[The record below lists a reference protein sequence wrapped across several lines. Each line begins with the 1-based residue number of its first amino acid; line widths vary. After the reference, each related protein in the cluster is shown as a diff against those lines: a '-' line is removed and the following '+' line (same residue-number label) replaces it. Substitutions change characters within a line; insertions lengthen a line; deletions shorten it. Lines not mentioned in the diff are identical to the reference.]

1 MLTITQL
8 PNKKLSIKADYYYRD
23 RIKKIPTAMY
33 DYNTTQWIVED
44 FMLGT
49 LENNFAGEL
58 VYKTPRW
65 VILNQPM
72 PDMSAMYQ
80 ITDKSLM
87 APSLKL
93 KPYDYQDYGIR
104 FMIDK
109 ILKRGFVLN
118 ADDVGLGKCHGKGTK
133 ILMADG
139 TIKCVE
145 NIKVGER
152 LMGDD
157 GTPRNVLSL
166 AHGQE
171 QMYKIT
177 LRNGDSFT
185 CNESHILSLQVSA
198 GNRYKQ
204 YRGGDI
210 INISIKDYLQLPEWV
225 KEKVLKAYKKPVD
238 NFGWNNHGFDIEPY
252 MYGLWLGDG
261 NSRHF
266 SFTINN
272 NDSEVIQYIK
282 DYAIRHNLE
291 IREANE
297 NGDCTTYHLHKG
309 ATNSLPYKEL
319 NMVHA
324 SACNGK
330 HVFPT
335 YKYADKATR
344 LQVLAGLLDTD
355 GHLVDNVY
363 EIATKYEDLKEDIL
377 FIARSLGFSVSWNP
391 KIVNGK
397 TYYRIFISGN
407 TDIIPVLLSRKKA
420 TSRKQKKNPLLYSFT
435 VEPLGVGDYY
445 GFTLDGNHLYLLGD
459 FTVTHNTIQTIATLK
474 WFVENKN
481 VHKILIICKKSI
493 KKQWIDELQKFTDLD
508 NVFLMTKT
516 GSTAAQ
522 RKKAYNEF
530 NQASE
535 AILVTNYHSFLNDT
549 ALFQQMNIDFVVID
563 EVHSVKARTGKLNNN
578 IAKITYGKPTVF
590 LTGTP
595 IMSKPEDIFG
605 IIQMVDP
612 TYFGKWSEFCK
623 TFLTID
629 TGGRYGTRVV
639 GAKNLDTLRQLVQD
653 IVIRRTEYEVNL
665 QLPKTRVQRID
676 CPMDGVQEK
685 LLMEIQKTQE
695 SIADAMDKLK
705 VNNTIPDHNREKAE
719 QLEARSKA
727 LIAARQ
733 AASTDP
739 RLFALSYS
747 KMMKDTFGSFV
758 PASYKM
764 SNKTESILD
773 TVEDIVRNGD
783 KVILFTKFRTCA
795 VMLKK
800 DIENV
805 VGADVLLY
813 TGAEGDDERDRA
825 VDLFKNTT
833 VCNILIGT
841 EAMAEGLNLQ
851 CAKYV
856 INIDQPDTLAIK
868 TQRIGRARRAGSQ
881 YDSVIVYD
889 MITGSTPKANSK
901 DEERLQNIMNNQ
913 DLTDA
918 LVSIDESQRIALIK
932 AMKGSES

>member
-8 PNKKLSIKADYYYRD
+8 LNGQLSIKADYFYRN
-23 RIKKIPTAMY
+23 RIKDAVPSALF
-33 DYNTTQWIVED
+33 DQNTKQWIVP
-44 FMLGT
+44 FCTLGL
-49 LENNFAGEL
+49 LEKEFQGEL

-65 VILNQPM
+65 VMLNQPM
-72 PDMSAMYQ
+72 PDMSAMYK
-80 ITDKSLM
+80 ISDSSIKS
-87 APSLKL
+87 PVLKL

-139 TIKCVE
+139 TIKNVE
-145 NIKVGER
+145 DIKVGER

-210 INISIKDYLQLPEWV
+210 VNISIKDYLQLPEWV
-225 KEKVLKAYKKPVD
+225 KEKVLKAYKKPID

-272 NDSEVIQYIK
+272 NDTEVIQYIK
-282 DYAIRHNLE
+282 NYAVKHNLE

-297 NGDCTTYHLHKG
+297 NGDCTMYHLHKG
-309 ATNSLPYKEL
+309 TANSLPYKEL
-319 NMVHA
+319 NLVHV
-324 SACNGK
+324 SAHNGK

-335 YKYADKATR
+335 YKYADRITR

-363 EIATKYEDLKEDIL
+363 EITTKFEELKEDIL
-377 FIARSLGFSVSWNP
+377 FIARSLGFSVSWSP
-391 KIVNGK
+391 KIVNKK
-397 TYYRIFISGN
+397 TYYRIFISGD
-407 TDIIPVLLSRKKA
+407 TDTIPVLLPRKKA
-420 TSRKQKKNPLLYSFT
+420 SLRKQKKNPLLYSFT
-435 VEPLGVGDYY
+435 VEPLGMGDYY

-459 FTVTHNTIQTIATLK
+459 FTVTHNTIQTIATIK
-474 WFVENKN
+474 WFIENRGVEK
-481 VHKILIICKKSI
+481 VLIICKKSI
-493 KKQWIDELQKFTDLD
+493 KKQWLDEIHKFTDIGQS
-508 NVFLMTKT
+508 FKMYRT

-522 RKKAYNEF
+522 RKKAYDDF
-530 NQASE
+530 NKAQKG
-535 AILVTNYHSFLNDT
+535 ILVTNYHSFLNDT
-549 ALFQQMNIDFVVID
+549 SLFQNMKIDFVVID

-578 IAKITYGKPTVF
+578 IAKITTGKPTVF

-595 IMSKPEDIFG
+595 IMSRPEDIFG
-605 IIQMVDP
+605 IVQMVDP
-612 TYFGKWSEFCK
+612 SYFGKWTTFQKE
-623 TFLTID
+623 FLTMD
-629 TGGRYGTRVV
+629 YNGRFGVRVV
-639 GAKNLDTLRQLVQD
+639 GAKNLDKLRALVQD
-653 IVIRRTEYEVNL
+653 IIIRRTEYEVSI
-665 QLPKTRVQRID
+665 QLPKTVMIKKD
-676 CPMDGVQEK
+676 CQMDATQEK
-685 LLMEIQKTQE
+685 ILMAIAEKTEDIANQLD
-695 SIADAMDKLK
+695 SIKKSNMPEDIKQDKLL
-705 VNNTIPDHNREKAE
+705 
-719 QLEARSKA
+719 QLDGQSKG

-739 RLFALSYS
+739 RLFLTSTS
-747 KMMKDTFGSFV
+747 KMMRDTFGKMI

-764 SNKTESILD
+764 SDKTESILD
-773 TVEDIVRNGD
+773 TVQDIVDNSE

-795 VMLKK
+795 TMIANDIQNILK
-800 DIENV
+800 EP
-805 VGADVLLY
+805 VLLY
-813 TGAEGDDERDRA
+813 TGAEDDAAREQA
-825 VDLFKNTT
+825 VDYFKNTST
-833 VCNILIGT
+833 YDILIGT

-868 TQRIGRARRAGSQ
+868 TQRIGRARRAGS
-881 YDSVIVYD
+881 VYNNVVVFD
-889 MITGSTPKANSK
+889 MITNSTNHAKSK
-901 DEERLQNIMNNQ
+901 DEERLENIANNA

-918 LVSIDESQRIALIK
+918 LVSIDDAQRKALIDE
-932 AMKGSES
+932 MGRR

>member
-1 MLTITQL
+1 MVTVTQL
-8 PNKKLSIKADYYYRD
+8 PNGKLSLKADFYYKD
-23 RIKKIPTAMY
+23 RIKNIPTATF
-33 DYNTTQWIVED
+33 DVLTKEWVIEC

-49 LENNFAGEL
+49 LEQQFQGEL

-80 ITDKSLM
+80 IQDVSIK
-87 APSLKL
+87 APSLNL

-109 ILKRGFVLN
+109 ILQEGFVLN

-139 TIKCVE
+139 IIKSVE
-145 NIKVGER
+145 DIKVGDR

-171 QMYKIT
+171 QMYKVN

-210 INISIKDYLQLPEWV
+210 VNISIKDYLQLPEWV
-225 KEKVLKAYKKPVD
+225 KEKVLKAYKKPID

-272 NDSEVIQYIK
+272 DDNEVIQYIK
-282 DYAIRHNLE
+282 NYAVKHDFE
-291 IREANE
+291 IRESNE
-297 NGDCTTYHLHKG
+297 NGNCTTYHLHKG
-309 ATNSLPYKEL
+309 TTNSLPYKEL
-319 NMVHA
+319 NLVHV
-324 SACNGK
+324 SAHNGK
-330 HVFPT
+330 HIFPT
-335 YKYADKATR
+335 YKYADRITR

-363 EIATKYEDLKEDIL
+363 EITTKFKELKEDIL
-377 FIARSLGFSVSWNP
+377 FIARSLGFSVSWSS
-391 KIVNGK
+391 KIVNEK

-407 TDIIPVLLSRKKA
+407 TDIIPVLLPRKKA
-420 TSRKQKKNPLLYSFT
+420 TLRKQKKNPLLYSFT
-435 VEPLGVGDYY
+435 IEPLGIDDYY

-459 FTVTHNTIQTIATLK
+459 FTVTHNTIQTIGTIK
-474 WFVENKN
+474 WFIENRN
-481 VHKILIICKKSI
+481 AVKILIICKKSI
-493 KKQWIDELQKFTDLD
+493 KKQWIDEINKFTSLNTD
-508 NVFLMTKT
+508 FEMIKT
-516 GSTAAQ
+516 GTTAAQ
-522 RKKAYNEF
+522 RKKAYKQFED
-530 NQASE
+530 ASK

-549 ALFQQMNIDFVVID
+549 DIIKATKIDFVVID
-563 EVHSVKARTGKLNNN
+563 EVHSVKARRGKLNNN
-578 IAKITYGKPTVF
+578 IGTVTYGKPTVF

-595 IMSKPEDIFG
+595 IMSRPEDIFG
-605 IIQMVDP
+605 IIQMVAP
-612 TYFGKWSEFCK
+612 EYFGKWREFDK
-623 TFLTID
+623 HFLVTD
-629 TGGRYGTRVV
+629 LNGKFGARVV
-639 GAKNLDTLRQLVQD
+639 GAKNLDQLRSMVQD
-653 IVIRRTEYEVNL
+653 IVIRRTEYEVSI
-665 QLPKTRVQRID
+665 QLPKTIVKRVD
-676 CPMDGVQEK
+676 CEMD
-685 LLMEIQKTQE
+685 KTQE
-695 SIADAMDKLK
+695 ELLIQISNETMSLAEAMDKLK
-705 VNNTIPDHNREKAE
+705 ISGAIPDFNRDKADKI
-719 QLEARSKA
+719 EAQSKA

-739 RLFALSYS
+739 RLFVHSPS
-747 KMMKDTFGSFV
+747 KMMRDKFGVLV
-758 PASYKM
+758 PSSYKM
-764 SNKTESILD
+764 SSKIESILD
-773 TVEDIVRNGD
+773 ITEDILNSGN
-783 KVILFTKFRTCA
+783 KVILFTKFKTCA
-795 VMLKK
+795 YMIGQ
-800 DIENV
+800 DIQRILAEP
-805 VGADVLLY
+805 VLLY
-813 TGAEGDDERDRA
+813 TGSEGDNAREHA
-825 VDLFKNTT
+825 VDYFKNTT
-833 VCNILIGT
+833 TYNILIGT

-868 TQRIGRARRAGSQ
+868 TQRIGRARRAGSAFNN
-881 YDSVIVYD
+881 VVVYD
-889 MITGSTPKANSK
+889 MITTSTDKARSK
-901 DEERLQNIMNNQ
+901 DEERLENIAKNA

-918 LVSIDESQRIALIK
+918 LVSIDDAQRAALVN
-932 AMKGSES
+932 AMKE

>member
-8 PNKKLSIKADYYYRD
+8 LNGQLSIKADYFYRN
-23 RIKKIPTAMY
+23 RIKDAVPSALF
-33 DYNTTQWIVED
+33 DQNTKQWIVP
-44 FMLGT
+44 FCTLGL
-49 LENNFAGEL
+49 LEKEFQGEL

-65 VILNQPM
+65 VMLNQPM
-72 PDMSAMYQ
+72 PDMSAMYK
-80 ITDKSLM
+80 ISDSSIKS
-87 APSLKL
+87 PVLKL

-139 TIKCVE
+139 TIKNVE
-145 NIKVGER
+145 DIKVGER
-152 LMGDD
+152 LMGDN

-210 INISIKDYLQLPEWV
+210 VNISIKDYLQLPEWV
-225 KEKVLKAYKKPVD
+225 KEKVLKAYKKPID

-272 NDSEVIQYIK
+272 NDTEVIQYIK
-282 DYAIRHNLE
+282 NYAVKHNLE

-309 ATNSLPYKEL
+309 TANSLPYKEL
-319 NMVHA
+319 NLVHV
-324 SACNGK
+324 SAHNGK

-335 YKYADKATR
+335 YKYADRITR

-363 EIATKYEDLKEDIL
+363 EITTKFEELKEDIL
-377 FIARSLGFSVSWNP
+377 FIARSLGFSVSWSP
-391 KIVNGK
+391 KIVNKK
-397 TYYRIFISGN
+397 TYYRIFISGD
-407 TDIIPVLLSRKKA
+407 TDTIPVLLPRKKA
-420 TSRKQKKNPLLYSFT
+420 TLRKQKKNPLLYSFT
-435 VEPLGVGDYY
+435 VEPLGMGDYY

-459 FTVTHNTIQTIATLK
+459 FTVTHNTIQTIATIK
-474 WFVENKN
+474 WFIENRGVEK
-481 VHKILIICKKSI
+481 VLIICKKSI
-493 KKQWIDELQKFTDLD
+493 KKQWLDEIHKFTDIGQS
-508 NVFLMTKT
+508 FKMYRT

-522 RKKAYNEF
+522 RKKAYDDF
-530 NQASE
+530 NKAQKG
-535 AILVTNYHSFLNDT
+535 ILVTNYHSFLNDT
-549 ALFQQMNIDFVVID
+549 QLFQNMKIDFVVID

-578 IAKITYGKPTVF
+578 IAKITTGKPTVF

-595 IMSKPEDIFG
+595 IMSRPEDIFG
-605 IIQMVDP
+605 IVQMVDP
-612 TYFGKWSEFCK
+612 SYFGKWTTFQKE
-623 TFLTID
+623 FLTMD
-629 TGGRYGTRVV
+629 YNGRFGVRVV
-639 GAKNLDTLRQLVQD
+639 GAKNLDKLRALVQD
-653 IVIRRTEYEVNL
+653 IVIRRTEYEVSI
-665 QLPKTRVQRID
+665 QLPKTVMIKKD
-676 CPMDGVQEK
+676 CQMDATQEK
-685 LLMEIQKTQE
+685 ILMAIAEKTEDIANQLD
-695 SIADAMDKLK
+695 SIKKSNMPEDIKQDKLL
-705 VNNTIPDHNREKAE
+705 
-719 QLEARSKA
+719 QLDGQSKG

-739 RLFALSYS
+739 RLFLTSTS
-747 KMMKDTFGSFV
+747 KMMRDTFGKMI

-764 SNKTESILD
+764 SDKTESILD
-773 TVEDIVRNGD
+773 TVQDIVDNSE

-795 VMLKK
+795 TMIANDIQNILK
-800 DIENV
+800 EP
-805 VGADVLLY
+805 VLLY
-813 TGAEGDDERDRA
+813 TGAEDDAAREQA
-825 VDLFKNTT
+825 VDYFKNTST
-833 VCNILIGT
+833 YDILIGT

-868 TQRIGRARRAGSQ
+868 TQRIGRARRAGS
-881 YDSVIVYD
+881 VYNNVVVFD
-889 MITGSTPKANSK
+889 MITNSTNHAKSK
-901 DEERLQNIMNNQ
+901 DEERLENIANNA

-918 LVSIDESQRIALIK
+918 LVSIDDAQRKALIDE
-932 AMKGSES
+932 MGRR

>member
-8 PNKKLSIKADYYYRD
+8 LNGQLSIKADYFYRN
-23 RIKKIPTAMY
+23 RIKDAVPSALF
-33 DYNTTQWIVED
+33 DQNTKQWIVP
-44 FMLGT
+44 FCTLGL
-49 LENNFAGEL
+49 LEKEFQGEL

-65 VILNQPM
+65 VMLNQPM
-72 PDMSAMYQ
+72 PDMSAMYK
-80 ITDKSLM
+80 ISDSSIM
-87 APSLKL
+87 APALKL

-139 TIKCVE
+139 TIKNVE
-145 NIKVGER
+145 DIKVGER

-210 INISIKDYLQLPEWV
+210 VNISIKDYLQLPEWV
-225 KEKVLKAYKKPVD
+225 KEKVLKAYKKPID

-272 NDSEVIQYIK
+272 NDTEVIQYIK
-282 DYAIRHNLE
+282 NYAVKHNLE

-309 ATNSLPYKEL
+309 TANSLPYKEL
-319 NMVHA
+319 NLVHV
-324 SACNGK
+324 SAHNGK

-335 YKYADKATR
+335 YKYADRITR

-363 EIATKYEDLKEDIL
+363 EITTKFEELKEDIL
-377 FIARSLGFSVSWNP
+377 FIARSLGFSVSWSP
-391 KIVNGK
+391 KIVNKK
-397 TYYRIFISGN
+397 TYYRIFISGD
-407 TDIIPVLLSRKKA
+407 TDTIPVLLPRKKA
-420 TSRKQKKNPLLYSFT
+420 TLRKQKKNPLLYSFT
-435 VEPLGVGDYY
+435 VEPLGMGDYY

-459 FTVTHNTIQTIATLK
+459 FTVTHNTIQTIATIK
-474 WFVENKN
+474 WFIENRGVEK
-481 VHKILIICKKSI
+481 VLIICKKSI
-493 KKQWIDELQKFTDLD
+493 KKQWLDEIHKFTDIGQS
-508 NVFLMTKT
+508 FKMYRT
-516 GSTAAQ
+516 GSTATQ
-522 RKKAYNEF
+522 RKKAYDDF
-530 NQASE
+530 NKAQKG
-535 AILVTNYHSFLNDT
+535 ILVTNYHSFLNDT
-549 ALFQQMNIDFVVID
+549 SLFQNMKIDFVVID

-578 IAKITYGKPTVF
+578 IAKITTGKPTVF

-595 IMSKPEDIFG
+595 IMSRPEDIFG
-605 IIQMVDP
+605 IVQMVDP
-612 TYFGKWSEFCK
+612 SYFGKWTTFQKE
-623 TFLTID
+623 FLTMD
-629 TGGRYGTRVV
+629 YNGRFGVRVV
-639 GAKNLDTLRQLVQD
+639 GAKNLDKLRALVQD
-653 IVIRRTEYEVNL
+653 IVIRRTEYEVSI
-665 QLPKTRVQRID
+665 QLPKTVMIKKD
-676 CPMDGVQEK
+676 CQMDATQEK
-685 LLMEIQKTQE
+685 ILMAIAEKTEDIANQLD
-695 SIADAMDKLK
+695 SIKKSNMPEDIKQDKLL
-705 VNNTIPDHNREKAE
+705 
-719 QLEARSKA
+719 QLDGQSKG

-739 RLFALSYS
+739 RLFLTSTS
-747 KMMKDTFGSFV
+747 KMMRDTFGKMI

-764 SNKTESILD
+764 SDKTESILD
-773 TVEDIVRNGD
+773 TVQDIVDNNE

-795 VMLKK
+795 TMIANDIQNILK
-800 DIENV
+800 EP
-805 VGADVLLY
+805 VLLY
-813 TGAEGDDERDRA
+813 TGAEDDAAREQA
-825 VDLFKNTT
+825 VDYFKNTST
-833 VCNILIGT
+833 YDILIGT

-868 TQRIGRARRAGSQ
+868 TQRIGRARRAGS
-881 YDSVIVYD
+881 VYNNVVVFD
-889 MITGSTPKANSK
+889 MITNSTNHAKSK
-901 DEERLQNIMNNQ
+901 DEERLENIANNA

-918 LVSIDESQRIALIK
+918 LVSIDDAQRKALIDE
-932 AMKGSES
+932 MGRR